1 MRSLQRPGRSPV
13 LAPEGMASTSHPLS
27 TQAAVNILQNGGNAM
42 DAALAAC
49 AVPAVVEPEST
60 GIGGDCFC
68 LYSEGVRDHVIAL
81 TGSGRAPMGLSAAW
95 LIAQGI
101 HEIS

>member
-42 DAALAAC
+42 DAALSAC
-49 AVPAVVEPEST
+49 AVQAVVEPEST
-60 GIGGDCFC
+60 GIRVDCFF
-68 LYSEGVRDHVIAL
+68 LYSKG
-81 TGSGRAPMGLSAAW
+81 GSKYNRILDR
-95 LIAQGI
+95 
-101 HEIS
+101 